1 MADNPEN
8 EEYWHCNNY
17 KNCGSNWVGSNNL
30 CQSCSTPENSIA
42 PSDSITE
49 NTDRTVKRLKS
60 IVWEHFIVSETE
72 PKKAI
77 CKHCPRHKNT
87 FAYTNGGTKNLNNHL
102 NSQHK
107 AILNKD
113 LKVENPI
120 TEYFKSKNLFSKAL
134 FEERLVKWIVKDDQ
148 SFQVVENESFKDMMS
163 LVRPGLSIPSRNTV
177 KRRVMDEF
185 QDKKVE
191 MIDFFDKLDSKVS
204 FTTDCWTSPNSI
216 AFMGITAHFIDTDW
230 NVCAMTLDFLPI
242 PSKHTGDC
250 LAESFLSTLKTF
262 KLENKTL
269 AITLDNASNNDTF
282 IRALDLDKENSFQS
296 FHHIRC
302 FAHVLNLGAQDAL
315 AVIEVE
321 LKVVRKII
329 KKIRSSPQMTKK
341 FEAIQEHSGLLNPIA
356 LILDCK
362 TRWNST
368 ATMLQRILRLK
379 QPVINFL
386 LIHGKDLTKPGEDLL
401 TITSGA
407 WNRFSEIMTFLK
419 PFNEAT
425 IMTSA
430 DKYPTLSVVVPLYNA
445 ILDHMNLW
453 MTLYTTPGDVLHS
466 AVIAAYAKIKVYY
479 DLSSDCYT
487 IATVLD
493 PRFNIIFYDRE
504 GEEDQDSAE
513 AIVQVVKRVYEN
525 FYQEKINVSNPTPH
539 PPRSMFSH
547 LYSKTKVVPKD
558 ELQSY
563 LTEPALGEVSSSD
576 MLLWW
581 KSNSRKYPT
590 LSRMAQHYLSIPGT
604 SASSERLFSSGKELI
619 TDRRNRLNEISIQAV
634 QCLKTWSK

>member
-1 MADNPEN
+1 MADNAEN
-8 EEYWHCNNY
+8 EEYWQCSNFEI
-17 KNCGSNWVGSNNL
+17 CGNNWVGSNNL
-30 CQSCSTPENSIA
+30 CLSCLTPENSIA

-49 NTDRTVKRLKS
+49 NTDRTAKRLKS
-60 IVWEHFIVSETE
+60 TVWEHFTVSETD

-77 CKHCPRHKNT
+77 CKYCPRHKNQ
-87 FAYTNGGTKNLNNHL
+87 FAYTNGGTKNLFNHL

-113 LKVENPI
+113 LKGEKAI
-120 TEYFKSKNLFSKAL
+120 TEYFKSNNLFSKAL

-148 SFQVVENESFKDMMS
+148 SFQVVKVMS
-163 LVRPGLSIPSRNTV
+163 LVRPGLSIPSRTTV
-177 KRRVMDEF
+177 KRRIFDEF
-185 QDKKVE
+185 QDKRVE

-230 NVCAMTLDFLPI
+230 NVCAMTLDFLPL
-242 PSKHTGDC
+242 PSKHTGEC
-250 LAESFLSTLKTF
+250 LAKSFLSTLKTF

-269 AITLDNASNNDTF
+269 AITLDNAYNNDTF

-315 AVIEVE
+315 AVIKVE

-329 KKIRSSPQMTKK
+329 KKIRNSPQMTKK
-341 FEAIQEHSGLLNPIA
+341 FEAIQVQSGSLNPIA

-368 ATMLQRILRLK
+368 ASMLERILRLK

-386 LIHGKDLTKPGEDLL
+386 VIHGKDLTNPGEDLL
-401 TITSGA
+401 TIKTEA
-407 WNRFSEIMTFLK
+407 WDRFSDIMNFLK

-453 MTLYTTPGDVLHS
+453 MTFNTNPGDVLHS
-466 AVIAAYAKIKVYY
+466 AVIAAYAKIKLYY
-479 DLSSDCYT
+479 NLSSDCYT

-493 PRFNIIFYDRE
+493 PRFNILFYDQE
-504 GEEDQDSAE
+504 GEGQDSVQ
-513 AIVQVVKRVYEN
+513 AIKEVVEGVYKT
-525 FYQEKINVSNPTPH
+525 FYQEHDGVSDPTPLA
-539 PPRSMFSH
+539 PTTMFSH
-547 LYSKTKVVPKD
+547 LYPKKKKVSIN
-558 ELQSY
+558 EFQSY
-563 LTEPALGEVSSSD
+563 LSEPALGEVSASD

-581 KSNSRKYPT
+581 KDNSKRYPN

-604 SASSERLFSSGKELI
+604 STSSERLFSSGKELI

-634 QCLKTWSK
+634 QCLKSWSK